1 MRRVALLL
9 VLITLYAPSYS
20 QRMNVLEEV
29 KANPQKAYGTDY
41 PYTFDAPALTK
52 SPKGYKPF
60 YISHY
65 ARHGSRYYWTNSL
78 YLELDTIMTEAHDKH
93 LLNAEGEK
101 FYEQYKALYPEF
113 MAGMGELTSV
123 GWDQHQAI
131 ARKMY
136 ESFPEVFK
144 KGGTVRAISSTTG
157 RCIISMSAF
166 CQALVQCNPKI
177 DIYEQASRSTLHGVK
192 PDADENP
199 YRQKVERA
207 RLEMDMSGFTPATQ
221 QVASNDEIV
230 ARLFTSTEGLS
241 RSSRRIYSNLK
252 NLYTSLPS
260 ISHEELLVDL
270 FKPEELTAGWER
282 SNLNSYRN
290 WYRDINVM
298 KPIVADILE
307 QAKLVIDGKCND
319 IASLRF
325 GHDTNLGPLNILMG
339 INMPKEGVTD
349 PNQLKYYFQDFQIGK
364 AANLQFIFY
373 KSKKNPEILVKC
385 LQNGYEASLPL
396 DTDMYPY
403 YKWSDFYNYY
413 SELCKE

>member
-1 MRRVALLL
+1 MKRLLL
-9 VLITLYAPSYS
+9 LSTLILLCALSFA
-20 QRMNVLEEV
+20 QRMNVLDEI

-52 SPKGYKPF
+52 APKGYTPF

-65 ARHGSRYYWTNSL
+65 ARHGSRYYWNNSL

-101 FYEQYKALYPEF
+101 FYTQYKALYQEF
-113 MAGMGELTSV
+113 MEGMGELTRV
-123 GWDQHQAI
+123 GWDQHQGI

-136 ESFPEVFK
+136 ESFPKVFK

-177 DIYEQASRSTLHGVK
+177 DIYEQASRATLPGVK
-192 PDADENP
+192 PDADDNP
-199 YRQKVERA
+199 YRKSAPRA
-207 RLEMDMSGFTPATQ
+207 RASIDMSGFNPTTLE
-221 QVASNDEIV
+221 VASTDEIL
-230 ARLFTSTEGLS
+230 ARLFISTEGLS
-241 RSSRRIYSNLK
+241 RSPRSIYSNLK

-260 ISHEELLVDL
+260 IGHEELLQGL
-270 FKPEELTAGWER
+270 FKPEELYAGWER
-282 SNLNSYRN
+282 SNMISYRN

-298 KPIVADILE
+298 KPILADILE
-307 QAKLVIDGKCND
+307 QARLVIDGECND

-349 PNQLKYYFQDFQIGK
+349 PNELKYYFQDYQIGK

-385 LQNGYEASLPL
+385 LQNGYEVMLPL
-396 DTDMYPY
+396 DTDNYPY
-403 YKWSDFYNYY
+403 YKWTDFYNYY
-413 SELCKE
+413 SEICKE

>member
-1 MRRVALLL
+1 
-9 VLITLYAPSYS
+9 
-20 QRMNVLEEV
+20 
-29 KANPQKAYGTDY
+29 
-41 PYTFDAPALTK
+41 
-52 SPKGYKPF
+52 
-60 YISHY
+60 
-65 ARHGSRYYWTNSL
+65 
-78 YLELDTIMTEAHDKH
+78 MTEAHEKH

-101 FYEQYKALYPEF
+101 FYRQYKALYPEF
-113 MAGMGELTSV
+113 MAGMGELTRV
-123 GWDQHQAI
+123 GWDQHQGI

-144 KGGTVRAISSTTG
+144 KGGTIRAISSTTG

-166 CQALVQCNPKI
+166 CQAMVQCNPKI
-177 DIYEQASRSTLHGVK
+177 DIYEQASRATLPAVK
-192 PDADENP
+192 PDADDNP
-199 YRQKVERA
+199 YRVSAPRA
-207 RLEMDMSGFTPATQ
+207 RAELDMTNFNPETPE
-221 QVASNDEIV
+221 VASNDEIV

-260 ISHEELLVDL
+260 IGHEELLVDL

-298 KPIVADILE
+298 KPIVQDILE
-307 QAKLVIDGKCND
+307 QAKLVIDGECND

-325 GHDTNLGPLNILMG
+325 GHDTNLGPLNIIMG
-339 INMPKEGVTD
+339 INMPKGGVTD
-349 PNQLKYYFQDFQIGK
+349 ASQLKYYFQDFQIGK

-396 DTDMYPY
+396 DTDNYPY
-403 YKWSDFYNYY
+403 YKWSDFYAYY
-413 SELCKE
+413 SAVCSEQ

>member
-1 MRRVALLL
+1 MLGLFTASF
-9 VLITLYAPSYS
+9 A
-20 QRMNVLEEV
+20 QRMNVLDEV
-29 KANPQKAYGTDY
+29 KANPQKSYGTDY

-52 SPKGYKPF
+52 APKGYKPF

-65 ARHGSRYYWTNSL
+65 ARHGSRYYWNNSL
-78 YLELDTIMTEAHDKH
+78 YLELDTIMTEAHEKG

-101 FYEQYKALYPEF
+101 FYDQYKALYPEF
-113 MAGMGELTSV
+113 MAGMGELTRV

-144 KGGTVRAISSTTG
+144 NGGHVRAISSLTG
-157 RCIISMSAF
+157 RCVISMSAF

-177 DIYEQASRSTLHGVK
+177 DIYEQSSRSILPGVK

-199 YRQKVERA
+199 YRKQAPRA
-207 RLEMDMSGFTPATQ
+207 RLTMDMSGFKPDAQ
-221 QVASNDEIV
+221 PVASNDEIV
-230 ARLFTSTEGLS
+230 SRLFKSTEGLS

-260 ISHEELLVDL
+260 IGHEELLVGL
-270 FKPEELTAGWER
+270 FSPDELTAGWES
-282 SNLNSYRN
+282 SNLSSYRN

-307 QAKLVIDGKCND
+307 QAKLVVDGKSDD

-325 GHDTNLGPLNILMG
+325 GHDTNLGPLTILMG
-339 INMPKEGVTD
+339 INMPKEGVSD
-349 PNQLKYYFQDFQIGK
+349 PNELKYYFQNYQIGSRSTPTTTPTTSGV
-364 AANLQFIFY
+364 IFTSTTAPSAL
-373 KSKKNPEILVKC
+373 SKRSRQSVPQRTPPQAL
-385 LQNGYEASLPL
+385 
-396 DTDMYPY
+396 
-403 YKWSDFYNYY
+403 
-413 SELCKE
+413 